1 MVLKQVKEVVC
12 HLGRP
17 LGKAYSLEYTPHGV
31 VLRRSDDLVWRSEES
46 QIEKVKEALQ
56 SPQGL
61 KVEILVDG
69 CDEPVYTPPDWSW
82 CQAELEEADLVEL
95 DHMPSAW

>member
-1 MVLKQVKEVVC
+1 MILKEINKVVC

-17 LGKAYSLEYTPHGV
+17 LGRAYSLEYTPQGA
-31 VLRRSDDLVWRSEES
+31 VLKRSDDLVWLSSENE
-46 QIEKVKEALQ
+46 IEKVKAALL

-69 CDEPVYTPPDWSW
+69 WDEPVYTPPDWSW
-82 CQAELEEADLVEL
+82 SQEEIDGADLVEL

>member
-1 MVLKQVKEVVC
+1 MVLKERGDGIIC

-31 VLRRSDDLVWRSEES
+31 RLERNDLVWLSEES
-46 QIEKVKEALQ
+46 DVEKALR
-56 SPQGL
+56 SPEGL
-61 KVEILVDG
+61 KVEIFDG
-69 CDEPVYTPPDWSW
+69 EHEEPVYTPPDWVW
-82 CQAELEEADLVEL
+82 VQQEMQEADLVEL